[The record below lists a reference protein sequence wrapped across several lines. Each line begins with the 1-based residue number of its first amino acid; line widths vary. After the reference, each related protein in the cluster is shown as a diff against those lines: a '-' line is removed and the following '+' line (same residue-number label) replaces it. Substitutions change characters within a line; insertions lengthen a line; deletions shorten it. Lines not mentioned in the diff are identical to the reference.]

1 MLNISLETRKCC
13 IISTS
18 KNYRENNRK
27 KKIHACVLGIGVRLY
42 MRVQKLTV
50 EHQLA
55 LLDRSMYKQIISSS
69 ENYRSLWSGVPS
81 KGAIK
86 LIASPGIFHTLLC
99 VFRKCHDKVSN
110 LKREYAQVA
119 GGRAMKSILRRQF
132 MNRWL
137 DQGLHPTQS
146 NIHLLGDLLHMNL
159 ARIGLI
165 ISSKKQFSQVKTQ
178 AFTSLRSTFSELIV
192 MSRAVSSYVYKVTF
206 LLKDE

>member
-1 MLNISLETRKCC
+1 
-13 IISTS
+13 
-18 KNYRENNRK
+18 
-27 KKIHACVLGIGVRLY
+27 
-42 MRVQKLTV
+42 
-50 EHQLA
+50 
-55 LLDRSMYKQIISSS
+55 
-69 ENYRSLWSGVPS
+69 
-81 KGAIK
+81 
-86 LIASPGIFHTLLC
+86 
-99 VFRKCHDKVSN
+99 
-110 LKREYAQVA
+110 
-119 GGRAMKSILRRQF
+119 MKSILRRQF

-206 LLKDE
+206 LLKDEQSHSASAKGQPRILPIPGAKRGCWGRISEQGDHTLLLFKYFHCFQIKTTSLHTQKPSVDFFSPLKLSSFLLVPYEV